1 MIDRL
6 AKIQLSIF
14 AVITVITLSVMAIF
28 YLRLPATFGIGT
40 YGVSADFVAGGGLYK
55 NANVTYRGV
64 AVGRVE
70 SVGLNPNGV
79 TAHMRLNSGTA
90 IPSNVTATVRSV
102 SAIGEQYIDLVPPE
116 NPSST
121 KLRNGFR
128 IQRQNTRI
136 GQDVAD
142 LLRQAETLLGS
153 LGDTRLRELLHEA
166 FIATNGAGPELARLI
181 ESARLLVDEANANYP
196 QVSQLIDQAGPFLQA
211 QIRAGGDIKSLA
223 DGLARFTWQLRAAD
237 PRLRDTLA
245 DAPDAIDEANTAF
258 SGIRPSFPA
267 LAASLANLGRVGV
280 IYHKSIEQLLVVF
293 PALFAAIITSAGGVP
308 QDEGAKLDFK
318 IDLHDPPPCM
328 TGFLPP
334 PLVRSPADESVREIP
349 RDMYCKTAQNDPSTV
364 RGARN
369 YPCQEFPGKR
379 APTVQLCR
387 DPRGYVPVGTNPWRG
402 PPIPYGTEVTDGR
415 NILPPNKFP
424 YIPPGADPDPG
435 VPIVGPGRRHWY
447 LRARDDGRIQ
457 RRELGG
463 SHARSEAAVVAAD
476 TGVAGGQQSTT
487 RRARRKASRPA
498 GPAEGESSRP
508 AQGAATVRAAARTES
523 KPAKA
528 AKPALRPVK
537 PPPRRPAHRVLVGW
551 LSLAA
556 GLLAIAAL
564 AWGVTALVMQNRDAD
579 ARQAR
584 NQRFVDA
591 ATQTVV
597 NMFSYT
603 PDTIDESVNRFVN
616 GTSGPL
622 RGMLNANNNVDN
634 LKGLFRAT
642 NATSEAVVN
651 GAALEGIDEISDNA
665 SVLVSVRVTV
675 ADIDGVNKPSMP
687 YRLRVIVH
695 EDENGRMTGYDL
707 KYPDGGN

>member
-349 RDMYCKTAQNDPSTV
+349 QDMYCKTAQNDPSTV

-435 VPIVGPGRRHWY
+435 VPIVGPPPPG
-447 LRARDDGRIQ
+447 Q
-457 RRELGG
+457 
-463 SHARSEAAVVAAD
+463 
-476 TGVAGGQQSTT
+476 VAGPGPAPHQPAQPAPPPNDNGPPPPFTSWMPPGYPPEPPQVPYPATIPPPPPPEGT
-487 RRARRKASRPA
+487 GPPPGPAPGPQPQASGPAYTIYDQLSGAFADPA
-498 GPAEGESSRP
+498 G
-508 AQGAATVRAAARTES
+508 
-523 KPAKA
+523 
-528 AKPALRPVK
+528 
-537 PPPRRPAHRVLVGW
+537 
-551 LSLAA
+551 
-556 GLLAIAAL
+556 
-564 AWGVTALVMQNRDAD
+564 
-579 ARQAR
+579 
-584 NQRFVDA
+584 
-591 ATQTVV
+591 
-597 NMFSYT
+597 
-603 PDTIDESVNRFVN
+603 
-616 GTSGPL
+616 GT
-622 RGMLNANNNVDN
+622 
-634 LKGLFRAT
+634 
-642 NATSEAVVN
+642 
-651 GAALEGIDEISDNA
+651 GIFA
-665 SVLVSVRVTV
+665 P
-675 ADIDGVNKPSMP
+675 G
-687 YRLRVIVH
+687 
-695 EDENGRMTGYDL
+695 MTGASSAENWVDL
-707 KYPDGGN
+707 MRDPRQL

>member
-116 NPSST
+116 NPSSA

-435 VPIVGPGRRHWY
+435 VPIVGPPPPG
-447 LRARDDGRIQ
+447 Q
-457 RRELGG
+457 
-463 SHARSEAAVVAAD
+463 
-476 TGVAGGQQSTT
+476 VAGPGPAPHQPAQPAPPPNDNGPPPPFTSWMPPGYPPEPPQVPYPATIPPPPPPEGT
-487 RRARRKASRPA
+487 GPPPGPAPGPQPQASGPAYTIYDQLSGAFADPA
-498 GPAEGESSRP
+498 G
-508 AQGAATVRAAARTES
+508 
-523 KPAKA
+523 
-528 AKPALRPVK
+528 
-537 PPPRRPAHRVLVGW
+537 
-551 LSLAA
+551 
-556 GLLAIAAL
+556 
-564 AWGVTALVMQNRDAD
+564 
-579 ARQAR
+579 
-584 NQRFVDA
+584 
-591 ATQTVV
+591 
-597 NMFSYT
+597 
-603 PDTIDESVNRFVN
+603 
-616 GTSGPL
+616 GT
-622 RGMLNANNNVDN
+622 
-634 LKGLFRAT
+634 
-642 NATSEAVVN
+642 
-651 GAALEGIDEISDNA
+651 GIFA
-665 SVLVSVRVTV
+665 P
-675 ADIDGVNKPSMP
+675 G
-687 YRLRVIVH
+687 
-695 EDENGRMTGYDL
+695 MTGASSAENWVDL
-707 KYPDGGN
+707 MRDPRQL

>member
-402 PPIPYGTEVTDGR
+402 PPIPYGTEVTHGR

-435 VPIVGPGRRHWY
+435 VPIVGPPPPG
-447 LRARDDGRIQ
+447 Q
-457 RRELGG
+457 
-463 SHARSEAAVVAAD
+463 
-476 TGVAGGQQSTT
+476 VAGPGPAPHQPAQPAPPPNDNGPPPPFTSWMPPGYPPEPPQVPYPATIPPPPPPEGT
-487 RRARRKASRPA
+487 GPPPGPAPGPQPQASGPAYTIYDQLSGAFADPA
-498 GPAEGESSRP
+498 GGTGIPAPG
-508 AQGAATVRAAARTES
+508 
-523 KPAKA
+523 
-528 AKPALRPVK
+528 
-537 PPPRRPAHRVLVGW
+537 
-551 LSLAA
+551 
-556 GLLAIAAL
+556 
-564 AWGVTALVMQNRDAD
+564 
-579 ARQAR
+579 
-584 NQRFVDA
+584 
-591 ATQTVV
+591 
-597 NMFSYT
+597 
-603 PDTIDESVNRFVN
+603 
-616 GTSGPL
+616 
-622 RGMLNANNNVDN
+622 
-634 LKGLFRAT
+634 
-642 NATSEAVVN
+642 
-651 GAALEGIDEISDNA
+651 
-665 SVLVSVRVTV
+665 
-675 ADIDGVNKPSMP
+675 
-687 YRLRVIVH
+687 
-695 EDENGRMTGYDL
+695 MTGASSAENWVDL
-707 KYPDGGN
+707 MRDPRQL

>member
-349 RDMYCKTAQNDPSTV
+349 WDMYCKTAQNDPSTV

-435 VPIVGPGRRHWY
+435 VPIVGPPPPG
-447 LRARDDGRIQ
+447 Q
-457 RRELGG
+457 
-463 SHARSEAAVVAAD
+463 
-476 TGVAGGQQSTT
+476 VAGPGPAPHQPAQPAPPPNDNGPPPPFTSWMPPGYPPEPPQVPYPATIPPPPPPEGT
-487 RRARRKASRPA
+487 GPPPGPAPGPQPQASGPAYTIYDQLSGAFADPA
-498 GPAEGESSRP
+498 G
-508 AQGAATVRAAARTES
+508 
-523 KPAKA
+523 
-528 AKPALRPVK
+528 
-537 PPPRRPAHRVLVGW
+537 
-551 LSLAA
+551 
-556 GLLAIAAL
+556 
-564 AWGVTALVMQNRDAD
+564 
-579 ARQAR
+579 
-584 NQRFVDA
+584 
-591 ATQTVV
+591 
-597 NMFSYT
+597 
-603 PDTIDESVNRFVN
+603 
-616 GTSGPL
+616 GT
-622 RGMLNANNNVDN
+622 
-634 LKGLFRAT
+634 
-642 NATSEAVVN
+642 
-651 GAALEGIDEISDNA
+651 GIFA
-665 SVLVSVRVTV
+665 P
-675 ADIDGVNKPSMP
+675 G
-687 YRLRVIVH
+687 
-695 EDENGRMTGYDL
+695 MTGASSAENWVDL
-707 KYPDGGN
+707 MRDPRQL

>member
-1 MIDRL
+1 M
-6 AKIQLSIF
+6 
-14 AVITVITLSVMAIF
+14 ITVITLSVMAIF

-435 VPIVGPGRRHWY
+435 VPIVGPPPPG
-447 LRARDDGRIQ
+447 Q
-457 RRELGG
+457 
-463 SHARSEAAVVAAD
+463 
-476 TGVAGGQQSTT
+476 VAGPGPAPHQPAQPAPPPNDNGPPPPFTSWMPPGYPPEPPQVPYPATIPPPPPPEGT
-487 RRARRKASRPA
+487 GPPPGPAPGPQPQASGPAYTIYDQLSGAFADPA
-498 GPAEGESSRP
+498 G
-508 AQGAATVRAAARTES
+508 
-523 KPAKA
+523 
-528 AKPALRPVK
+528 
-537 PPPRRPAHRVLVGW
+537 
-551 LSLAA
+551 
-556 GLLAIAAL
+556 
-564 AWGVTALVMQNRDAD
+564 
-579 ARQAR
+579 
-584 NQRFVDA
+584 
-591 ATQTVV
+591 
-597 NMFSYT
+597 
-603 PDTIDESVNRFVN
+603 
-616 GTSGPL
+616 GT
-622 RGMLNANNNVDN
+622 
-634 LKGLFRAT
+634 
-642 NATSEAVVN
+642 
-651 GAALEGIDEISDNA
+651 GIFA
-665 SVLVSVRVTV
+665 P
-675 ADIDGVNKPSMP
+675 G
-687 YRLRVIVH
+687 
-695 EDENGRMTGYDL
+695 MTGASSAENWVDL
-707 KYPDGGN
+707 MRDPRQL

>member
-136 GQDVAD
+136 GQNVAD

-435 VPIVGPGRRHWY
+435 VPIVGPPPPG
-447 LRARDDGRIQ
+447 Q
-457 RRELGG
+457 
-463 SHARSEAAVVAAD
+463 
-476 TGVAGGQQSTT
+476 VAGPGPAPHQPAQPAPPPNDNGPPPPFTSWMPPGYPPEPPQVPYPATIPPPPPPEGT
-487 RRARRKASRPA
+487 GPPPGPAPGPQPQASGPAYTIYDQLSGAFADPA
-498 GPAEGESSRP
+498 G
-508 AQGAATVRAAARTES
+508 
-523 KPAKA
+523 
-528 AKPALRPVK
+528 
-537 PPPRRPAHRVLVGW
+537 
-551 LSLAA
+551 
-556 GLLAIAAL
+556 
-564 AWGVTALVMQNRDAD
+564 
-579 ARQAR
+579 
-584 NQRFVDA
+584 
-591 ATQTVV
+591 
-597 NMFSYT
+597 
-603 PDTIDESVNRFVN
+603 
-616 GTSGPL
+616 GT
-622 RGMLNANNNVDN
+622 
-634 LKGLFRAT
+634 
-642 NATSEAVVN
+642 
-651 GAALEGIDEISDNA
+651 GIFA
-665 SVLVSVRVTV
+665 P
-675 ADIDGVNKPSMP
+675 G
-687 YRLRVIVH
+687 
-695 EDENGRMTGYDL
+695 MTGASSAENWVDL
-707 KYPDGGN
+707 MRDPRQL

>member
-181 ESARLLVDEANANYP
+181 ESARLLVDEANANHP

-435 VPIVGPGRRHWY
+435 VPIVGPPPPG
-447 LRARDDGRIQ
+447 Q
-457 RRELGG
+457 
-463 SHARSEAAVVAAD
+463 
-476 TGVAGGQQSTT
+476 VAGPGPAPHQPAQPAPPPNDNGPPPPFTSWMPPGYPPEPPQVPYPATIPPPPPPEGT
-487 RRARRKASRPA
+487 GPPPGPAPGPQPQASGPAYTIYDQLSGAFADPA
-498 GPAEGESSRP
+498 G
-508 AQGAATVRAAARTES
+508 
-523 KPAKA
+523 
-528 AKPALRPVK
+528 
-537 PPPRRPAHRVLVGW
+537 
-551 LSLAA
+551 
-556 GLLAIAAL
+556 
-564 AWGVTALVMQNRDAD
+564 
-579 ARQAR
+579 
-584 NQRFVDA
+584 
-591 ATQTVV
+591 
-597 NMFSYT
+597 
-603 PDTIDESVNRFVN
+603 
-616 GTSGPL
+616 GT
-622 RGMLNANNNVDN
+622 
-634 LKGLFRAT
+634 
-642 NATSEAVVN
+642 
-651 GAALEGIDEISDNA
+651 GIFA
-665 SVLVSVRVTV
+665 P
-675 ADIDGVNKPSMP
+675 G
-687 YRLRVIVH
+687 
-695 EDENGRMTGYDL
+695 MTGASSAENWVDL
-707 KYPDGGN
+707 MRDPRQL

>member
-116 NPSST
+116 HPSST

-435 VPIVGPGRRHWY
+435 VPIVGPPPPG
-447 LRARDDGRIQ
+447 Q
-457 RRELGG
+457 
-463 SHARSEAAVVAAD
+463 
-476 TGVAGGQQSTT
+476 VAGPGPAPHQPAQPAPPPNDNGPPPPFTSWMPPGYPPEPPQVPYPATIPPPPPPEGT
-487 RRARRKASRPA
+487 GPPPGPAPGPQPQASGPAYTIYDQLSGAFADPA
-498 GPAEGESSRP
+498 G
-508 AQGAATVRAAARTES
+508 
-523 KPAKA
+523 
-528 AKPALRPVK
+528 
-537 PPPRRPAHRVLVGW
+537 
-551 LSLAA
+551 
-556 GLLAIAAL
+556 
-564 AWGVTALVMQNRDAD
+564 
-579 ARQAR
+579 
-584 NQRFVDA
+584 
-591 ATQTVV
+591 
-597 NMFSYT
+597 
-603 PDTIDESVNRFVN
+603 
-616 GTSGPL
+616 GT
-622 RGMLNANNNVDN
+622 
-634 LKGLFRAT
+634 
-642 NATSEAVVN
+642 
-651 GAALEGIDEISDNA
+651 GIFA
-665 SVLVSVRVTV
+665 P
-675 ADIDGVNKPSMP
+675 G
-687 YRLRVIVH
+687 
-695 EDENGRMTGYDL
+695 MTGASSAENWVDL
-707 KYPDGGN
+707 MRDPRQL

>member
-293 PALFAAIITSAGGVP
+293 PALFAAIITSAGSVP

-435 VPIVGPGRRHWY
+435 VPIVGPPPPG
-447 LRARDDGRIQ
+447 Q
-457 RRELGG
+457 
-463 SHARSEAAVVAAD
+463 
-476 TGVAGGQQSTT
+476 VAGPGPAPHQPAQPAPPPNDNGPPPPFTSWMPPGYPPEPPQVPYPATIPPPPPPEGT
-487 RRARRKASRPA
+487 GPPPGPAPGPQPQASGPAYTIYDQLSGAFADPA
-498 GPAEGESSRP
+498 G
-508 AQGAATVRAAARTES
+508 
-523 KPAKA
+523 
-528 AKPALRPVK
+528 
-537 PPPRRPAHRVLVGW
+537 
-551 LSLAA
+551 
-556 GLLAIAAL
+556 
-564 AWGVTALVMQNRDAD
+564 
-579 ARQAR
+579 
-584 NQRFVDA
+584 
-591 ATQTVV
+591 
-597 NMFSYT
+597 
-603 PDTIDESVNRFVN
+603 
-616 GTSGPL
+616 GT
-622 RGMLNANNNVDN
+622 
-634 LKGLFRAT
+634 
-642 NATSEAVVN
+642 
-651 GAALEGIDEISDNA
+651 GIFA
-665 SVLVSVRVTV
+665 P
-675 ADIDGVNKPSMP
+675 G
-687 YRLRVIVH
+687 
-695 EDENGRMTGYDL
+695 MTGASSAENWVDL
-707 KYPDGGN
+707 MRDPRQL

>member
-435 VPIVGPGRRHWY
+435 VPIVGPPPPGR
-447 LRARDDGRIQ
+447 
-457 RRELGG
+457 
-463 SHARSEAAVVAAD
+463 
-476 TGVAGGQQSTT
+476 VAGPGPAPHQPAQPAPPPNDNGPPPPFTSWMPPGYPPEPPQVPYPATIPPPPPPEGT
-487 RRARRKASRPA
+487 GPPPGPAPGPQPQASGPAYTIYDQLSGAFADPA
-498 GPAEGESSRP
+498 G
-508 AQGAATVRAAARTES
+508 
-523 KPAKA
+523 
-528 AKPALRPVK
+528 
-537 PPPRRPAHRVLVGW
+537 
-551 LSLAA
+551 
-556 GLLAIAAL
+556 
-564 AWGVTALVMQNRDAD
+564 
-579 ARQAR
+579 
-584 NQRFVDA
+584 
-591 ATQTVV
+591 
-597 NMFSYT
+597 
-603 PDTIDESVNRFVN
+603 
-616 GTSGPL
+616 GT
-622 RGMLNANNNVDN
+622 
-634 LKGLFRAT
+634 
-642 NATSEAVVN
+642 
-651 GAALEGIDEISDNA
+651 GIFA
-665 SVLVSVRVTV
+665 P
-675 ADIDGVNKPSMP
+675 G
-687 YRLRVIVH
+687 
-695 EDENGRMTGYDL
+695 MTGASSAENWVDL
-707 KYPDGGN
+707 MRDPRQL

>member
-293 PALFAAIITSAGGVP
+293 PALFAAIITSAGGGP

-435 VPIVGPGRRHWY
+435 VPIVGPPPPG
-447 LRARDDGRIQ
+447 Q
-457 RRELGG
+457 
-463 SHARSEAAVVAAD
+463 
-476 TGVAGGQQSTT
+476 VAGPGPAPHQPAQPAPPPNDNGPPPPFTSWMPPGYPPEPPQVPYPATIPPPPPPEGT
-487 RRARRKASRPA
+487 GPPPGPAPGPQPQASGPAYTIYDQLSGAFADPA
-498 GPAEGESSRP
+498 G
-508 AQGAATVRAAARTES
+508 
-523 KPAKA
+523 
-528 AKPALRPVK
+528 
-537 PPPRRPAHRVLVGW
+537 
-551 LSLAA
+551 
-556 GLLAIAAL
+556 
-564 AWGVTALVMQNRDAD
+564 
-579 ARQAR
+579 
-584 NQRFVDA
+584 
-591 ATQTVV
+591 
-597 NMFSYT
+597 
-603 PDTIDESVNRFVN
+603 
-616 GTSGPL
+616 GT
-622 RGMLNANNNVDN
+622 
-634 LKGLFRAT
+634 
-642 NATSEAVVN
+642 
-651 GAALEGIDEISDNA
+651 GIFA
-665 SVLVSVRVTV
+665 P
-675 ADIDGVNKPSMP
+675 G
-687 YRLRVIVH
+687 
-695 EDENGRMTGYDL
+695 MTGASSAENWVDL
-707 KYPDGGN
+707 MRDPRQL

>member
-70 SVGLNPNGV
+70 SVGLNLNGV

-435 VPIVGPGRRHWY
+435 VPIVGPPPPG
-447 LRARDDGRIQ
+447 Q
-457 RRELGG
+457 
-463 SHARSEAAVVAAD
+463 
-476 TGVAGGQQSTT
+476 VAGPGPAPHQPAQPAPPPNDNGPPPPFTSWMPPGYPPEPPQVPYPATIPPPPPPEGT
-487 RRARRKASRPA
+487 GPPPGPAPGPQPQASGPAYTIYDQLSGAFADPA
-498 GPAEGESSRP
+498 G
-508 AQGAATVRAAARTES
+508 
-523 KPAKA
+523 
-528 AKPALRPVK
+528 
-537 PPPRRPAHRVLVGW
+537 
-551 LSLAA
+551 
-556 GLLAIAAL
+556 
-564 AWGVTALVMQNRDAD
+564 
-579 ARQAR
+579 
-584 NQRFVDA
+584 
-591 ATQTVV
+591 
-597 NMFSYT
+597 
-603 PDTIDESVNRFVN
+603 
-616 GTSGPL
+616 GT
-622 RGMLNANNNVDN
+622 
-634 LKGLFRAT
+634 
-642 NATSEAVVN
+642 
-651 GAALEGIDEISDNA
+651 GIFA
-665 SVLVSVRVTV
+665 P
-675 ADIDGVNKPSMP
+675 G
-687 YRLRVIVH
+687 
-695 EDENGRMTGYDL
+695 MTGASSAENWVDL
-707 KYPDGGN
+707 MRDPRQL

>member
-237 PRLRDTLA
+237 PRLRDTSA

-435 VPIVGPGRRHWY
+435 VPIVGPPPPG
-447 LRARDDGRIQ
+447 Q
-457 RRELGG
+457 
-463 SHARSEAAVVAAD
+463 
-476 TGVAGGQQSTT
+476 VAGPGPAPHQPAQPAPPPNDNGPPPPFTSWMPPGYPPEPPQVPYPATIPPPPPPEGT
-487 RRARRKASRPA
+487 GPPPGPAPGPQPQASGPAYTIYDQLSGAFADPA
-498 GPAEGESSRP
+498 G
-508 AQGAATVRAAARTES
+508 
-523 KPAKA
+523 
-528 AKPALRPVK
+528 
-537 PPPRRPAHRVLVGW
+537 
-551 LSLAA
+551 
-556 GLLAIAAL
+556 
-564 AWGVTALVMQNRDAD
+564 
-579 ARQAR
+579 
-584 NQRFVDA
+584 
-591 ATQTVV
+591 
-597 NMFSYT
+597 
-603 PDTIDESVNRFVN
+603 
-616 GTSGPL
+616 GT
-622 RGMLNANNNVDN
+622 
-634 LKGLFRAT
+634 
-642 NATSEAVVN
+642 
-651 GAALEGIDEISDNA
+651 GIFA
-665 SVLVSVRVTV
+665 P
-675 ADIDGVNKPSMP
+675 G
-687 YRLRVIVH
+687 
-695 EDENGRMTGYDL
+695 MTGASSAENWVDL
-707 KYPDGGN
+707 MRDPRQL

>member
-435 VPIVGPGRRHWY
+435 VPIVGPPPPG
-447 LRARDDGRIQ
+447 Q
-457 RRELGG
+457 
-463 SHARSEAAVVAAD
+463 
-476 TGVAGGQQSTT
+476 VAGPGPAPHQPAQPAPPPNDNGPPPPFTSWMPPGYPPEPPQVPYPATIPPPPPPEGT
-487 RRARRKASRPA
+487 GPPPGPAPGPQPQASDPAYTIYDQLSGAFADPA
-498 GPAEGESSRP
+498 G
-508 AQGAATVRAAARTES
+508 
-523 KPAKA
+523 
-528 AKPALRPVK
+528 
-537 PPPRRPAHRVLVGW
+537 
-551 LSLAA
+551 
-556 GLLAIAAL
+556 
-564 AWGVTALVMQNRDAD
+564 
-579 ARQAR
+579 
-584 NQRFVDA
+584 
-591 ATQTVV
+591 
-597 NMFSYT
+597 
-603 PDTIDESVNRFVN
+603 
-616 GTSGPL
+616 GT
-622 RGMLNANNNVDN
+622 
-634 LKGLFRAT
+634 
-642 NATSEAVVN
+642 
-651 GAALEGIDEISDNA
+651 GIFA
-665 SVLVSVRVTV
+665 P
-675 ADIDGVNKPSMP
+675 G
-687 YRLRVIVH
+687 
-695 EDENGRMTGYDL
+695 MTGASSAENWVDL
-707 KYPDGGN
+707 MRDPRQL

>member
-293 PALFAAIITSAGGVP
+293 PALFAAIITWAGGVP

-435 VPIVGPGRRHWY
+435 VPIVGPPPPG
-447 LRARDDGRIQ
+447 Q
-457 RRELGG
+457 
-463 SHARSEAAVVAAD
+463 
-476 TGVAGGQQSTT
+476 VAGPGPAPHQPAQPAPPPNDNGPPPPFTSWMPPGYPPEPPQVPYPATIPPPPPPEGT
-487 RRARRKASRPA
+487 GPPPGPAPGPQPQASGPAYTIYDQLSGAFADPA
-498 GPAEGESSRP
+498 G
-508 AQGAATVRAAARTES
+508 
-523 KPAKA
+523 
-528 AKPALRPVK
+528 
-537 PPPRRPAHRVLVGW
+537 
-551 LSLAA
+551 
-556 GLLAIAAL
+556 
-564 AWGVTALVMQNRDAD
+564 
-579 ARQAR
+579 
-584 NQRFVDA
+584 
-591 ATQTVV
+591 
-597 NMFSYT
+597 
-603 PDTIDESVNRFVN
+603 
-616 GTSGPL
+616 GT
-622 RGMLNANNNVDN
+622 
-634 LKGLFRAT
+634 
-642 NATSEAVVN
+642 
-651 GAALEGIDEISDNA
+651 GIFA
-665 SVLVSVRVTV
+665 P
-675 ADIDGVNKPSMP
+675 G
-687 YRLRVIVH
+687 
-695 EDENGRMTGYDL
+695 MTGASSAENWVDL
-707 KYPDGGN
+707 MRDPRQL

>member
-435 VPIVGPGRRHWY
+435 VPIVGPPPPG
-447 LRARDDGRIQ
+447 Q
-457 RRELGG
+457 
-463 SHARSEAAVVAAD
+463 
-476 TGVAGGQQSTT
+476 VAGPGPAPHQPAQPAQPPNDNGPPPPFTSWMPPGYPPEPPQVPYPATIPPPPPPEGT
-487 RRARRKASRPA
+487 GPPPGPAPGPQPQASGPAYTIYDQLSGAFADPA
-498 GPAEGESSRP
+498 G
-508 AQGAATVRAAARTES
+508 
-523 KPAKA
+523 
-528 AKPALRPVK
+528 
-537 PPPRRPAHRVLVGW
+537 
-551 LSLAA
+551 
-556 GLLAIAAL
+556 
-564 AWGVTALVMQNRDAD
+564 
-579 ARQAR
+579 
-584 NQRFVDA
+584 
-591 ATQTVV
+591 
-597 NMFSYT
+597 
-603 PDTIDESVNRFVN
+603 
-616 GTSGPL
+616 GT
-622 RGMLNANNNVDN
+622 
-634 LKGLFRAT
+634 
-642 NATSEAVVN
+642 
-651 GAALEGIDEISDNA
+651 GIFA
-665 SVLVSVRVTV
+665 P
-675 ADIDGVNKPSMP
+675 G
-687 YRLRVIVH
+687 
-695 EDENGRMTGYDL
+695 MTGASSAENWVDL
-707 KYPDGGN
+707 MRDPRQL

>member
-14 AVITVITLSVMAIF
+14 AVITVITLGVMAIF

-435 VPIVGPGRRHWY
+435 VPIVGPPPPG
-447 LRARDDGRIQ
+447 Q
-457 RRELGG
+457 
-463 SHARSEAAVVAAD
+463 
-476 TGVAGGQQSTT
+476 VAGPGPAPHQPAQPAPPPNDNGPPPPFTSWMPPGYPPEPPQVPYPATIPPPPPPEGT
-487 RRARRKASRPA
+487 GPPPGPAPGPQPQASGPAYTIYDQLSGAFADPA
-498 GPAEGESSRP
+498 G
-508 AQGAATVRAAARTES
+508 
-523 KPAKA
+523 
-528 AKPALRPVK
+528 
-537 PPPRRPAHRVLVGW
+537 
-551 LSLAA
+551 
-556 GLLAIAAL
+556 
-564 AWGVTALVMQNRDAD
+564 
-579 ARQAR
+579 
-584 NQRFVDA
+584 
-591 ATQTVV
+591 
-597 NMFSYT
+597 
-603 PDTIDESVNRFVN
+603 
-616 GTSGPL
+616 GT
-622 RGMLNANNNVDN
+622 
-634 LKGLFRAT
+634 
-642 NATSEAVVN
+642 
-651 GAALEGIDEISDNA
+651 GIFA
-665 SVLVSVRVTV
+665 P
-675 ADIDGVNKPSMP
+675 G
-687 YRLRVIVH
+687 
-695 EDENGRMTGYDL
+695 MTGASSAENWVDL
-707 KYPDGGN
+707 MRDPRQL

>member
-435 VPIVGPGRRHWY
+435 VPIVGPPPPG
-447 LRARDDGRIQ
+447 Q
-457 RRELGG
+457 
-463 SHARSEAAVVAAD
+463 
-476 TGVAGGQQSTT
+476 VAGPGPAPHQPAQPAPPPNDNGPPPPFTSWMPPGYPPEPPQVPYPATIPPPPPPEGT
-487 RRARRKASRPA
+487 GPPPGPAPGPQPQASGPTYTIYDQLSGAFADPA
-498 GPAEGESSRP
+498 G
-508 AQGAATVRAAARTES
+508 
-523 KPAKA
+523 
-528 AKPALRPVK
+528 
-537 PPPRRPAHRVLVGW
+537 
-551 LSLAA
+551 
-556 GLLAIAAL
+556 
-564 AWGVTALVMQNRDAD
+564 
-579 ARQAR
+579 
-584 NQRFVDA
+584 
-591 ATQTVV
+591 
-597 NMFSYT
+597 
-603 PDTIDESVNRFVN
+603 
-616 GTSGPL
+616 GT
-622 RGMLNANNNVDN
+622 
-634 LKGLFRAT
+634 
-642 NATSEAVVN
+642 
-651 GAALEGIDEISDNA
+651 GIFA
-665 SVLVSVRVTV
+665 P
-675 ADIDGVNKPSMP
+675 G
-687 YRLRVIVH
+687 
-695 EDENGRMTGYDL
+695 MTGASSAENWVDL
-707 KYPDGGN
+707 MRDPRQL

>member
-14 AVITVITLSVMAIF
+14 AVIAVITLSVMAIF

-435 VPIVGPGRRHWY
+435 VPIVGPPPPG
-447 LRARDDGRIQ
+447 Q
-457 RRELGG
+457 
-463 SHARSEAAVVAAD
+463 
-476 TGVAGGQQSTT
+476 VAGPGPAPHQPAQPAPPPNDNGPPPPFTSWMPPGYPPEPPQVPYPATIPPPPPPEGT
-487 RRARRKASRPA
+487 GPPPGPAPGPQPQASGPAYTIYDQLSGAFADPA
-498 GPAEGESSRP
+498 G
-508 AQGAATVRAAARTES
+508 
-523 KPAKA
+523 
-528 AKPALRPVK
+528 
-537 PPPRRPAHRVLVGW
+537 
-551 LSLAA
+551 
-556 GLLAIAAL
+556 
-564 AWGVTALVMQNRDAD
+564 
-579 ARQAR
+579 
-584 NQRFVDA
+584 
-591 ATQTVV
+591 
-597 NMFSYT
+597 
-603 PDTIDESVNRFVN
+603 
-616 GTSGPL
+616 GT
-622 RGMLNANNNVDN
+622 
-634 LKGLFRAT
+634 
-642 NATSEAVVN
+642 
-651 GAALEGIDEISDNA
+651 GIFA
-665 SVLVSVRVTV
+665 P
-675 ADIDGVNKPSMP
+675 G
-687 YRLRVIVH
+687 
-695 EDENGRMTGYDL
+695 MTGASSAENWVDL
-707 KYPDGGN
+707 MRDPRQL

>member
-379 APTVQLCR
+379 AATVQLCR

-435 VPIVGPGRRHWY
+435 VPIVGPPPPG
-447 LRARDDGRIQ
+447 Q
-457 RRELGG
+457 
-463 SHARSEAAVVAAD
+463 
-476 TGVAGGQQSTT
+476 VAGPGPAPHQPAQPAPPPNDNGPPPPFTSWMPPGYPPEPPQVPYPATIPPPPPPEGT
-487 RRARRKASRPA
+487 GPPPGPAPGPQPQASGPAYTIYDQLSGAFADPA
-498 GPAEGESSRP
+498 G
-508 AQGAATVRAAARTES
+508 
-523 KPAKA
+523 
-528 AKPALRPVK
+528 
-537 PPPRRPAHRVLVGW
+537 
-551 LSLAA
+551 
-556 GLLAIAAL
+556 
-564 AWGVTALVMQNRDAD
+564 
-579 ARQAR
+579 
-584 NQRFVDA
+584 
-591 ATQTVV
+591 
-597 NMFSYT
+597 
-603 PDTIDESVNRFVN
+603 
-616 GTSGPL
+616 GT
-622 RGMLNANNNVDN
+622 
-634 LKGLFRAT
+634 
-642 NATSEAVVN
+642 
-651 GAALEGIDEISDNA
+651 GIFA
-665 SVLVSVRVTV
+665 P
-675 ADIDGVNKPSMP
+675 G
-687 YRLRVIVH
+687 
-695 EDENGRMTGYDL
+695 MTGASSAENWVDL
-707 KYPDGGN
+707 MRDPRQL

>member
-166 FIATNGAGPELARLI
+166 FIATNGAGPELAQLI

-435 VPIVGPGRRHWY
+435 VPIVGPPPPG
-447 LRARDDGRIQ
+447 Q
-457 RRELGG
+457 
-463 SHARSEAAVVAAD
+463 
-476 TGVAGGQQSTT
+476 VAGPGPAPHQPAQPAPPPNDNGPPPPFTSWMPPGYPPEPPQVPYPATIPPPPPPEGT
-487 RRARRKASRPA
+487 GPPPGPAPGPQPQASGPAYTIYDQLSGAFADPA
-498 GPAEGESSRP
+498 G
-508 AQGAATVRAAARTES
+508 
-523 KPAKA
+523 
-528 AKPALRPVK
+528 
-537 PPPRRPAHRVLVGW
+537 
-551 LSLAA
+551 
-556 GLLAIAAL
+556 
-564 AWGVTALVMQNRDAD
+564 
-579 ARQAR
+579 
-584 NQRFVDA
+584 
-591 ATQTVV
+591 
-597 NMFSYT
+597 
-603 PDTIDESVNRFVN
+603 
-616 GTSGPL
+616 GT
-622 RGMLNANNNVDN
+622 
-634 LKGLFRAT
+634 
-642 NATSEAVVN
+642 
-651 GAALEGIDEISDNA
+651 GIFA
-665 SVLVSVRVTV
+665 P
-675 ADIDGVNKPSMP
+675 G
-687 YRLRVIVH
+687 
-695 EDENGRMTGYDL
+695 MTGASSAENWVDL
-707 KYPDGGN
+707 MRDPRQL

>member
-402 PPIPYGTEVTDGR
+402 PPILYGTEVTDGR

-435 VPIVGPGRRHWY
+435 VPIVGPPPPG
-447 LRARDDGRIQ
+447 Q
-457 RRELGG
+457 
-463 SHARSEAAVVAAD
+463 
-476 TGVAGGQQSTT
+476 VAGPGPAPHQPAQPAPPPNDNGPPPPFTLWMPPGYPPEPPQVPYPAT
-487 RRARRKASRPA
+487 IPPPPPPEGTGPPPGPAPGPQPQASGPAYTIYDQLSGAFADPA
-498 GPAEGESSRP
+498 G
-508 AQGAATVRAAARTES
+508 
-523 KPAKA
+523 
-528 AKPALRPVK
+528 
-537 PPPRRPAHRVLVGW
+537 
-551 LSLAA
+551 
-556 GLLAIAAL
+556 
-564 AWGVTALVMQNRDAD
+564 
-579 ARQAR
+579 
-584 NQRFVDA
+584 
-591 ATQTVV
+591 
-597 NMFSYT
+597 
-603 PDTIDESVNRFVN
+603 
-616 GTSGPL
+616 GT
-622 RGMLNANNNVDN
+622 
-634 LKGLFRAT
+634 
-642 NATSEAVVN
+642 
-651 GAALEGIDEISDNA
+651 GIFA
-665 SVLVSVRVTV
+665 P
-675 ADIDGVNKPSMP
+675 G
-687 YRLRVIVH
+687 
-695 EDENGRMTGYDL
+695 MTGASSAENWVDL
-707 KYPDGGN
+707 MRDPRQL

>member
-181 ESARLLVDEANANYP
+181 ESARLLVDEASANYP

-435 VPIVGPGRRHWY
+435 VPIVGPPPPG
-447 LRARDDGRIQ
+447 Q
-457 RRELGG
+457 
-463 SHARSEAAVVAAD
+463 
-476 TGVAGGQQSTT
+476 VAGPGPAPHQPAQPAPPPNDNGPPPPFTSWMPPGYPPEPPQVPYPATIPPPPPPEGT
-487 RRARRKASRPA
+487 GPPPGPAPGPQPQASGPAYTIYDQLSGAFADPA
-498 GPAEGESSRP
+498 G
-508 AQGAATVRAAARTES
+508 
-523 KPAKA
+523 
-528 AKPALRPVK
+528 
-537 PPPRRPAHRVLVGW
+537 
-551 LSLAA
+551 
-556 GLLAIAAL
+556 
-564 AWGVTALVMQNRDAD
+564 
-579 ARQAR
+579 
-584 NQRFVDA
+584 
-591 ATQTVV
+591 
-597 NMFSYT
+597 
-603 PDTIDESVNRFVN
+603 
-616 GTSGPL
+616 GT
-622 RGMLNANNNVDN
+622 
-634 LKGLFRAT
+634 
-642 NATSEAVVN
+642 
-651 GAALEGIDEISDNA
+651 GIFA
-665 SVLVSVRVTV
+665 P
-675 ADIDGVNKPSMP
+675 G
-687 YRLRVIVH
+687 
-695 EDENGRMTGYDL
+695 MTGASSAENWVDL
-707 KYPDGGN
+707 MRDPRQL

>member
-435 VPIVGPGRRHWY
+435 VPIVGPPPP
-447 LRARDDGRIQ
+447 AQ
-457 RRELGG
+457 
-463 SHARSEAAVVAAD
+463 
-476 TGVAGGQQSTT
+476 VAGPGPAPHQPAQPAPPPNDNGPPPPFTSWMPPGYPPEPPQVPYPATIPPPPPPEGT
-487 RRARRKASRPA
+487 GPPPGPAPGPQPQASGPAYTIYDQLSGAFADPA
-498 GPAEGESSRP
+498 G
-508 AQGAATVRAAARTES
+508 
-523 KPAKA
+523 
-528 AKPALRPVK
+528 
-537 PPPRRPAHRVLVGW
+537 
-551 LSLAA
+551 
-556 GLLAIAAL
+556 
-564 AWGVTALVMQNRDAD
+564 
-579 ARQAR
+579 
-584 NQRFVDA
+584 
-591 ATQTVV
+591 
-597 NMFSYT
+597 
-603 PDTIDESVNRFVN
+603 
-616 GTSGPL
+616 GT
-622 RGMLNANNNVDN
+622 
-634 LKGLFRAT
+634 
-642 NATSEAVVN
+642 
-651 GAALEGIDEISDNA
+651 GIFA
-665 SVLVSVRVTV
+665 P
-675 ADIDGVNKPSMP
+675 G
-687 YRLRVIVH
+687 
-695 EDENGRMTGYDL
+695 MTGASSAENWVDL
-707 KYPDGGN
+707 MRDPRQL

>member
-153 LGDTRLRELLHEA
+153 LGDSRLRELLHEA

-435 VPIVGPGRRHWY
+435 VPIVGPPPPG
-447 LRARDDGRIQ
+447 Q
-457 RRELGG
+457 
-463 SHARSEAAVVAAD
+463 
-476 TGVAGGQQSTT
+476 VAGPGPAPHQPAQPAPPPNDNGPPPPFTSWMPPGYPPEPPQVPYPATIPPPPPPEGT
-487 RRARRKASRPA
+487 GPPPGPAPGPQPQASGPAYTIYDQLSGAFADPA
-498 GPAEGESSRP
+498 G
-508 AQGAATVRAAARTES
+508 
-523 KPAKA
+523 
-528 AKPALRPVK
+528 
-537 PPPRRPAHRVLVGW
+537 
-551 LSLAA
+551 
-556 GLLAIAAL
+556 
-564 AWGVTALVMQNRDAD
+564 
-579 ARQAR
+579 
-584 NQRFVDA
+584 
-591 ATQTVV
+591 
-597 NMFSYT
+597 
-603 PDTIDESVNRFVN
+603 
-616 GTSGPL
+616 GT
-622 RGMLNANNNVDN
+622 
-634 LKGLFRAT
+634 
-642 NATSEAVVN
+642 
-651 GAALEGIDEISDNA
+651 GIFA
-665 SVLVSVRVTV
+665 P
-675 ADIDGVNKPSMP
+675 G
-687 YRLRVIVH
+687 
-695 EDENGRMTGYDL
+695 MTGASSAENWVDL
-707 KYPDGGN
+707 MRDPRQL